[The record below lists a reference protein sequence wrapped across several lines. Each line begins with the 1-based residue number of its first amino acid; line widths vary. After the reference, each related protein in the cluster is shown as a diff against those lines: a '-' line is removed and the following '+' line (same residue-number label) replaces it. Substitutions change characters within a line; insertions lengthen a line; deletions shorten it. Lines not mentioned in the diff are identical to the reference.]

1 MPTRVG
7 MVRRVEC
14 AGRRGQWVAFVALIV
29 GTLAERYV
37 ESNAVPDARSAASS
51 PGMVFESDD
60 RIKTMRVLPEH
71 TAPLQQPLRTA
82 RAFVEI
88 NDDDIQKGAN
98 GTCVDDEDSVLP
110 SRRDSARRLD
120 DGRHTIRRKTS
131 AARVACDAPRIS
143 RRRGAHTSS
152 LCPLHGRLA

>member
-1 MPTRVG
+1 MPTGVG
-7 MVRRVEC
+7 IVRNLDLQ
-14 AGRRGQWVAFVALIV
+14 GQLLREKSVNWTFIVARTTRALV
-29 GTLAERYV
+29 QL
-37 ESNAVPDARSAASS
+37 
-51 PGMVFESDD
+51 
-60 RIKTMRVLPEH
+60 
-71 TAPLQQPLRTA
+71 
-82 RAFVEI
+82 

-120 DGRHTIRRKTS
+120 DGRYTIRRKTS
-131 AARVACDAPRIS
+131 AARVACDAARIS